1 MRKVLLV
8 AMAMAAGAVAFGQIE
23 EYRDLG
29 YGSKPFNPGDTGLV
43 MRALLRDNDAGNRDP
58 VYFTRLL
65 LENLG
70 TATADEIEWVEL
82 RIEIEGQTRVLAR
95 STGFPISEVLLSRP
109 AEERMLPDDGEAW
122 LTVWI
127 KVTERIVHGHT
138 VQPRLRLWWSEGS
151 EGGTIEITDGVP
163 EEFVVTG
170 SFRAQGLPGP
180 EGGVLNPGDV
190 FLIAEAEVWD
200 APDVNNLQLYVT
212 AVRVD
217 GPRELIWTVD
227 INNGVTRIEVPA
239 GVDVQ
244 LPEPA
249 FVAYDSF
256 DEIRPGPIR
265 LFVTVPT
272 TFLPKE
278 PVTVAP
284 PWRVTVR
291 EGQRGTQQET
301 FAFSD
306 PLSDT
311 VVAAG
316 LESLVANVPDGG
328 RVFTVVPAT
337 LAYSS
342 LVLTDA
348 DRNDTPVRLDQL
360 ELVAKGTVSS
370 QITEV
375 ELGDTRGNFLGFA
388 TGLSPLPLVG
398 ADGKPILLADD
409 GSLSLTTTLSL
420 GGRMPLGGSLLLAH
434 RVEVEEALPFDW
446 LYRSTA
452 LTKFA
457 GVQEVVPA
465 QAVFFGQPK
474 VQLQATGSTIEITTD
489 GETVGTFQG
498 ALKYTPTD
506 PLTLEEVTLQLIAEA
521 PYRIVEETLDREKGE
536 LTFKVQASRTQ
547 ARPGK
552 LVTVQVVVGRVQD
565 PKVEVGVEL
574 KGVKLI
580 DWAGIELPFTLSPGR
595 ATIVL
600 TAVTLDLERVEN
612 KLRLTADQAVVGT
625 LSGTFTYEAGQDVTF
640 LDLSC
645 PEPYAV
651 SVFDPQDGA
660 ASFQIVLLPGAA
672 PVAGEILSTTFAAA
686 SDVAVTLAIAELL
699 DQEGKPYPFFLP
711 VDAVEVGP

>member
-1 MRKVLLV
+1 MRKLLV
-8 AMAMAAGAVAFGQIE
+8 FAAVLILGVGAVGQIE
-23 EYRDLG
+23 EYRDLA
-29 YGSKPFNPGDTGLV
+29 YGNKPFNPGDSGLV

-127 KVTERIVHGHT
+127 KVTEQIVHGHT

-170 SFRAQGLPGP
+170 SFLAQALPGP

-190 FLIAEAEVWD
+190 FLVAEAEVWD
-200 APDVNNLQLYVT
+200 TPDVNNLQLYVV

-227 INNGVTRIEVPA
+227 INNGVTRLEVPA
-239 GVDVQ
+239 GMDVQ

-256 DEIRPGPIR
+256 DEIRPGRIR

-278 PVTVAP
+278 PVKVAP
-284 PWRVTVR
+284 TWRVTIR
-291 EGQRGTQQET
+291 EGQRGPQQET
-301 FAFSD
+301 FTFSD
-306 PLSDT
+306 PLPDT

-316 LESLVANVPDGG
+316 LESLVVNVPDGG
-328 RVFTVVPAT
+328 RVFTVVPST
-337 LAYSS
+337 LAYST

-370 QITEV
+370 QITAV

-388 TGLSPLPLVG
+388 TGLSPLPLLS

-420 GGRMPLGGSLLLAH
+420 GGKMPLGGSLLLAH
-434 RVEVEEALPFDW
+434 RVKVEEALPFDW
-446 LYRSTA
+446 LYRPTA

-465 QAVFFGQPK
+465 KAVFFGQPK
-474 VQLQATGSTIEITTD
+474 IQLQAVSSTVDITTD
-489 GETVGTFQG
+489 GETVGAFQG
-498 ALKYTPTD
+498 TLKYTPTA
-506 PLTLEEVTLQLIAEA
+506 PLTLEEVSLKLVAQA
-521 PYRIVEETLDREKGE
+521 PYRIVEEKLDREKVE
-536 LTFKVQASRTQ
+536 LTFKVETSRAQ
-547 ARPGK
+547 ARAGK
-552 LVTVQVVVGRVQD
+552 LVTVQVVVGQVQD
-565 PKVEVGVEL
+565 PKVEVTVEL
-574 KGVKLI
+574 RNVRLV
-580 DWAGIELPFTLSPGR
+580 DWAGIELPFSLSPGR
-595 ATIVL
+595 ATVVL

-651 SVFDPQDGA
+651 SAFDPQDGA
-660 ASFQIVLLPGAA
+660 ASFQIGLLPGTA
-672 PVAGEILSTTFAAA
+672 PVAGEILSTTFAAG
-686 SDVAVTLAIAELL
+686 SNVAVTLVIAELL

-711 VDAVEVGP
+711 VDAVEVSP